1 MKKIRIIA
9 AVLAALLLIGGAVIK
24 ICGADDNADLEP
36 TLPLE
41 SEISKEQAIKDLKY
55 VFDTV
60 SANHPALLTDGNA
73 ENEFNSSYVKLR
85 RELMS
90 KDSVTITELWDKS
103 AELVCTLDD
112 AHTIVTVSGTEY
124 VSGGDEISDAYESG
138 TLVSID
144 GISADSMKEHFKNVF
159 PYEPQVS
166 FYADYMFGVALEYGS
181 WLTLLGADVL
191 DGIDVVIGENS
202 EAKHFDMTDEPP
214 ERKQLELC
222 SYKIDKEN
230 SLGVFTLNRCE
241 MSAEYTEKLS
251 EFFTKV
257 KDNDIK
263 NVAVD
268 LRSNGGGT
276 TEVINE
282 FLRYINISDYKLFGG
297 TDIRI
302 GGNLISYRD
311 EITPNKPVG
320 NAFDGKV
327 YVLTS
332 QYTFSSAMDF
342 ATVIQDNGIG
352 KVIGETPGNMPT
364 AYGDKLSFQLPE
376 SKLVLSVSYKKFY
389 RADMT
394 KSIEPLIP
402 DYTVDADKAEEKLVE
417 YIKSRS

>member
-1 MKKIRIIA
+1 MKKLRIIA
-9 AVLAALLLIGGAVIK
+9 AVLAATLFIGGAVLK
-24 ICGADDNADLEP
+24 ICGADGNSDLEP

-41 SEISKEQAIKDLKY
+41 SEISKEQAVKDLKY

-60 SANHPALLTDGNA
+60 SANHPAFLTDGNA
-73 ENEFNSSYVKLR
+73 ENEFNDSYVKLR

-90 KDSVTITELWDKS
+90 KDSVTITELWEKS

-112 AHTIVTVSGTEY
+112 AHTIVTVSGTRY
-124 VSGGDEISDAYESG
+124 VSNGCEISSAYKNG

-166 FYADYMFGVALEYGS
+166 FYADYMFGEALQYGS
-181 WLTLLGADVL
+181 WLTLLGADVS
-191 DGIDVVIGENS
+191 DGIDVVIGENT
-202 EAKHFDMTDEPP
+202 ETRHFDMTDEPP
-214 ERKQLELC
+214 ARKQLELC

-230 SLGVFTLNRCE
+230 SLGIFTLNRCE
-241 MSAEYTEKLS
+241 MSGEYTDKLS
-251 EFFTKV
+251 EFFGKV

-311 EITPNKPVG
+311 EITPNKHVE

-342 ATVIQDNGIG
+342 ATVIKDNGIG

-389 RADMT
+389 RVDIT

-402 DYTVDADKAEEKLVE
+402 DYTVEADEAEEKLVE
-417 YIKSRS
+417 YIK

>member
-1 MKKIRIIA
+1 MR
-9 AVLAALLLIGGAVIK
+9 VTALLLAVILAVGGIVLK
-24 ICGADDNADLEP
+24 ISGYDAQTDFEP

-73 ENEFNSSYVKLR
+73 ENKFNSSYVKLR

-90 KDSVTITELWDKS
+90 KDSVTIIELWEKS

-112 AHTIVTVSGTEY
+112 AHTIVTVSGTQY
-124 VSGGDEISDAYESG
+124 VSGGAEISKAYNEG

-144 GISADSMKEHFKNVF
+144 GISADSMKEHFKKVF

-181 WLTLLGADVL
+181 WLTLLGADVS
-191 DGIDVVIGENS
+191 DGVDVVIGENG
-202 EAKHFDMTDEPP
+202 ETKHFDMTDEPP

-230 SLGVFTLNRCE
+230 SLGIFTLNRCE
-241 MSAEYTEKLS
+241 MSQEYTDRLL
-251 EFFTKV
+251 EFFSAV
-257 KDNDIK
+257 RDNNIG
-263 NVAVD
+263 NIAVD

-311 EITPNKPVG
+311 EITPNKPVD
-320 NAFDGKV
+320 NAFDGRV

-364 AYGDKLSFQLPE
+364 AYGDKRGFQLPE

-389 RADMT
+389 RVDID
-394 KSIEPLIP
+394 KSEEPLIP
-402 DYTVDADKAEEKLVE
+402 DCTVNADDALEKLVE
-417 YIKSRS
+417 YIK

>member
-1 MKKIRIIA
+1 MNKLR
-9 AVLAALLLIGGAVIK
+9 VTALLLAVILAVGGIVLK
-24 ICGADDNADLEP
+24 ICGYDAQTDFEP
-36 TLPLE
+36 TLPLDTRL
-41 SEISKEQAIKDLKY
+41 SSEQAQKDLKY
-55 VFDTV
+55 VYDTV
-60 SANHPALLTDGNA
+60 RANHPLFLIDDGA
-73 ENEFNSSYVKLR
+73 EKRFGDVYIKLR
-85 RELMS
+85 RERMD
-90 KDSVTITELWDKS
+90 KDSVTVNELWEKS

-124 VSGGDEISDAYESG
+124 VNGGNEISKAYNDG

-144 GISADSMKEHFKNVF
+144 GISADSMKEHFKKVF
-159 PYEPQVS
+159 PCEPQVS
-166 FYADYMFGVALEYGS
+166 FYADYMFGVVLEYGS
-181 WLTLLGADVL
+181 WLTLLGADVS
-191 DGIDVVIGENS
+191 DGIDVVFGEN
-202 EAKHFDMTDEPP
+202 AKHFDMTDEPP

-230 SLGVFTLNRCE
+230 SLGIFTLNRCE
-241 MSAEYTEKLS
+241 MSAEYTDRLS
-251 EFFTKV
+251 EFFSAV
-257 KDNDIK
+257 RDNNIG
-263 NVAVD
+263 NIAVD

-311 EITPNKPVG
+311 EITPNKHVD
-320 NAFDGKV
+320 NAFDGRV

-364 AYGDKLSFQLPE
+364 AYGDKLGFQLPE
-376 SKLVLSVSYKKFY
+376 SKLLLGVSYKKFY
-389 RADMT
+389 RVDID
-394 KSIEPLIP
+394 KSEEPLIP
-402 DYTVDADKAEEKLVE
+402 DCTVNADEALEKLVE
-417 YIKSRS
+417 YIK

>member
-1 MKKIRIIA
+1 MNKLR
-9 AVLAALLLIGGAVIK
+9 VTALLLAVILAVGGIVLK
-24 ICGADDNADLEP
+24 ISGYDAQTDFEP
-36 TLPLE
+36 TLPLDTVLN
-41 SEISKEQAIKDLKY
+41 SEQAQKDLKY
-55 VFDTV
+55 VYDTV
-60 SANHPALLTDGNA
+60 RAKHPVFLIDDGA
-73 ENEFNSSYVKLR
+73 EKRFGDVYIKLR
-85 RELMS
+85 RELMD
-90 KDSVTITELWDKS
+90 KDSVTVNELWEKS

-112 AHTIVTVSGTEY
+112 AHTIVTASGTEY
-124 VSGGDEISDAYESG
+124 VNGGDEISKAYNDG

-144 GISADSMKEHFKNVF
+144 GISADSMKEHFKKVF
-159 PYEPQVS
+159 PCEPQVS
-166 FYADYMFGVALEYGS
+166 FYADYMFGVVLEYGS
-181 WLTLLGADVL
+181 WLTLLGADVS
-191 DGIDVVIGENS
+191 DGIDVVFGEN
-202 EAKHFDMTDEPP
+202 AKHFDMTDEPP

-230 SLGVFTLNRCE
+230 SLGIFTLNRCE
-241 MSAEYTEKLS
+241 MSAEYTDRLS
-251 EFFTKV
+251 EFFSAV
-257 KDNDIK
+257 RDNNIG
-263 NVAVD
+263 NIAVD

-311 EITPNKPVG
+311 EITPNKHVD
-320 NAFDGKV
+320 NAFDGRV

-376 SKLVLSVSYKKFY
+376 SKLLLGVSYKKFY
-389 RADMT
+389 RVDIN
-394 KSIEPLIP
+394 KSEEPLIP
-402 DYTVDADKAEEKLVE
+402 DCTVNADEALEKLVE
-417 YIKSRS
+417 YIK

>member
-1 MKKIRIIA
+1 MNKLR
-9 AVLAALLLIGGAVIK
+9 VTALLLAVILAVGGIVLK
-24 ICGADDNADLEP
+24 ICGYDAQTDFEP

-41 SEISKEQAIKDLKY
+41 TKISKEQAVKDLKY

-60 SANHPALLTDGNA
+60 SANHPALLTDENA
-73 ENEFNSSYVKLR
+73 ENKFNSSYVKLR

-90 KDSVTITELWDKS
+90 KDSVTITELWEKS

-124 VSGGDEISDAYESG
+124 VNGGNEISKAYNDG

-144 GISADSMKEHFKNVF
+144 GISADSMKEHFKKVF
-159 PYEPQVS
+159 PCEPQVG
-166 FYADYMFGVALEYGS
+166 FYADYMLGVALEYGS
-181 WLTLLGADVL
+181 WLTLFGADVS
-191 DGIDVVIGENS
+191 DGIDVVFSGNKET
-202 EAKHFDMTDEPP
+202 KHFDMTDEPP

-241 MSAEYTEKLS
+241 MSAEYTDRLS
-251 EFFTKV
+251 EFFGAV
-257 KDNDIK
+257 RDNNIG
-263 NVAVD
+263 NIAVD

-297 TDIRI
+297 TDIRF

-311 EITPNKPVG
+311 EITPNKHVE

-342 ATVIQDNGIG
+342 AMVIQDNGIG
-352 KVIGETPGNMPT
+352 KVIGEMPGNMPT
-364 AYGDKLSFQLPE
+364 AYGDKLSFQLSE

-389 RADMT
+389 RVDIN

-402 DYTVDADKAEEKLVE
+402 DYTVEADKALEKLVE
-417 YIKSRS
+417 YIK

>member
-1 MKKIRIIA
+1 MNKLR
-9 AVLAALLLIGGAVIK
+9 VTALLLAVILAVGGIVLK
-24 ICGADDNADLEP
+24 ISGYDAQTDFEP
-36 TLPLE
+36 TLPLDTRL
-41 SEISKEQAIKDLKY
+41 SSEQAQKDLKY
-55 VFDTV
+55 VYDTV
-60 SANHPALLTDGNA
+60 RAKHPLFLIDDGA
-73 ENEFNSSYVKLR
+73 EKRFGDVYIKLR
-85 RELMS
+85 RELMD
-90 KDSVTITELWDKS
+90 KDSVTVKELWEKS

-124 VSGGDEISDAYESG
+124 VNGGNEISKAYNDG

-144 GISADSMKEHFKNVF
+144 GISADSMKEHFKKVF
-159 PYEPQVS
+159 PCEPQVS
-166 FYADYMFGVALEYGS
+166 FYADYMFGVVLEYGS
-181 WLTLLGADVL
+181 WLTLLGADVS
-191 DGIDVVIGENS
+191 DGIDVVIGEN
-202 EAKHFDMTDEPP
+202 AKHFDMTDEEPA
-214 ERKQLELC
+214 RKQLELC

-241 MSAEYTEKLS
+241 MSAEYTDRLS
-251 EFFTKV
+251 EFFSAV
-257 KDNDIK
+257 RDNNIG
-263 NVAVD
+263 NIAVD

-311 EITPNKPVG
+311 EITPNKHVE
-320 NAFDGKV
+320 NAFDGNV

-352 KVIGETPGNMPT
+352 KVIGEIPGNMPT
-364 AYGDKLSFQLPE
+364 AYGDKLGFQLPE

-389 RADMT
+389 RVDIN

-402 DYTVDADKAEEKLVE
+402 DYTVEADKALEKLVE
-417 YIKSRS
+417 YIK

>member
-1 MKKIRIIA
+1 MNKLR
-9 AVLAALLLIGGAVIK
+9 VTALLLAVILAVGGIVLK
-24 ICGADDNADLEP
+24 ISGYDAQTDFEP

-90 KDSVTITELWDKS
+90 KDGVTVKELWEKS

-124 VSGGDEISDAYESG
+124 VSGGSEISTAYRSG
-138 TLVSID
+138 TLLSID
-144 GISADSMKEHFKNVF
+144 GISADSMKEHFKKVF

-166 FYADYMFGVALEYGS
+166 FYADYMFGEALQYGS
-181 WLTLLGADVL
+181 WLTLLGADVS
-191 DGIDVVIGENS
+191 DGIDVVFSGNNET
-202 EAKHFDMTDEPP
+202 KHFDMTDEPP

-230 SLGVFTLNRCE
+230 SLGIFTLNRCE
-241 MSAEYTEKLS
+241 MSQEYTDRLL
-251 EFFTKV
+251 EFFSAV
-257 KDNDIK
+257 RDNNIG
-263 NVAVD
+263 NIAVD

-311 EITPNKPVG
+311 EITPNKPVD
-320 NAFDGKV
+320 NAFDGRV

-352 KVIGETPGNMPT
+352 KVIGEIPGNMPT
-364 AYGDKLSFQLPE
+364 AYGDKRGFQLPE

-389 RADMT
+389 RVDIN
-394 KSIEPLIP
+394 KSEEPLIP
-402 DYTVDADKAEEKLVE
+402 DCTVNADEALEKLVE
-417 YIKSRS
+417 YIK

>member
-1 MKKIRIIA
+1 MNKLR
-9 AVLAALLLIGGAVIK
+9 VTALLLAVILAVGGIVLK
-24 ICGADDNADLEP
+24 ISGYDAQTDFEP
-36 TLPLE
+36 TLPLDTVL
-41 SEISKEQAIKDLKY
+41 SSEQAVKDLKY

-60 SANHPALLTDGNA
+60 SANHPALLTDENA
-73 ENEFNSSYVKLR
+73 ENKFNSSYVKLR

-90 KDSVTITELWDKS
+90 KDSVTITELWEKS

-112 AHTIVTVSGTEY
+112 AHTIVTASGTEY
-124 VSGGDEISDAYESG
+124 VSGGNEISKAYNDG

-144 GISADSMKEHFKNVF
+144 GISADSMKEHFKKVF
-159 PYEPQVS
+159 PCEPQVS
-166 FYADYMFGVALEYGS
+166 FYAEYMLGVVLEYGS
-181 WLTLLGADVL
+181 WLTLLGADIS
-191 DGIDVVIGENS
+191 DGIDVVFSGKTET
-202 EAKHFDMTDEPP
+202 KHFDMTDEPP
-214 ERKQLELC
+214 ERKQIELC

-241 MSAEYTEKLS
+241 MSQEYTDMLS
-251 EFFTKV
+251 EFFSAV
-257 KDNDIK
+257 RDNNIG
-263 NVAVD
+263 NIAVD

-311 EITPNKPVG
+311 EITPNKHVE

-364 AYGDKLSFQLPE
+364 AYGDKLGFQLPK

-389 RADMT
+389 RVDIN

-402 DYTVDADKAEEKLVE
+402 DYTVEADKALEKLVE
-417 YIKSRS
+417 YIK

>member
-1 MKKIRIIA
+1 MRVTA
-9 AVLAALLLIGGAVIK
+9 LVLAVILAVGGIVLK
-24 ICGADDNADLEP
+24 ISGYDAQTDFEP

-90 KDSVTITELWDKS
+90 KDSVTVTELWEKS

-112 AHTIVTVSGTEY
+112 AHTIVTVHGTEY

-144 GISADSMKEHFKNVF
+144 GISADSMKEHFKKVF

-166 FYADYMFGVALEYGS
+166 FYADYMFGEALQYGS
-181 WLTLLGADVL
+181 WLTLLGADVS
-191 DGIDVVIGENS
+191 DGIDVVIGENN
-202 EAKHFDMTDEPP
+202 ETKHFDMTDEPP

-230 SLGVFTLNRCE
+230 SLGIFTLNRCE
-241 MSAEYTEKLS
+241 MSQEYTDRLL
-251 EFFTKV
+251 EFFSAV
-257 KDNDIK
+257 RDNNIG
-263 NVAVD
+263 NIAVD

-311 EITPNKPVG
+311 EITPNKPVD

-332 QYTFSSAMDF
+332 NYTFSSAMDF

-364 AYGDKLSFQLPE
+364 AYGDKLGFQLPE

-389 RADMT
+389 RVDIN

-402 DYTVDADKAEEKLVE
+402 DYTVEADKALEKLVE
-417 YIKSRS
+417 YIK

>member
-1 MKKIRIIA
+1 MNKLR
-9 AVLAALLLIGGAVIK
+9 VTALLLAVILAVGGIVLK
-24 ICGADDNADLEP
+24 ISGYDALTDFEP

-90 KDSVTITELWDKS
+90 KDSVTVTELWEKS

-124 VSGGDEISDAYESG
+124 VSGGNEISKAYNDG

-181 WLTLLGADVL
+181 CLTLLGADVS
-191 DGIDVVIGENS
+191 DGIDVVFSGNNET
-202 EAKHFDMTDEPP
+202 KHFDMTDEPP

-230 SLGVFTLNRCE
+230 SLGIFTLNRCE
-241 MSAEYTEKLS
+241 MSAEYTDRLL
-251 EFFTKV
+251 EFFSAV
-257 KDNDIK
+257 RDNNIG
-263 NVAVD
+263 NIAVD

-311 EITPNKPVG
+311 EITPNKHVD
-320 NAFDGKV
+320 NAFDGRV

-376 SKLVLSVSYKKFY
+376 SKLLLGVSYKKFY
-389 RADMT
+389 RVDIN
-394 KSIEPLIP
+394 KSEEPLIP
-402 DYTVDADKAEEKLVE
+402 DCTVNADEALEKLVE
-417 YIKSRS
+417 YIK

>member
-1 MKKIRIIA
+1 MKKSRIIA
-9 AVLAALLLIGGAVIK
+9 AALAAVLLVGGAVMK
-24 ICGADDNADLEP
+24 ICGADSNKELEP
-36 TLPLE
+36 TLQLE
-41 SEISKEQAIKDLKY
+41 TKISKEQAVKDLKY

-60 SANHPALLTDGNA
+60 SANHPALLTDENA
-73 ENEFNSSYVKLR
+73 ENKFNSSYVKLR

-103 AELVCTLDD
+103 AELVCKLDD
-112 AHTIVTVSGTEY
+112 AHTIVTVHGTEY
-124 VSGGDEISDAYESG
+124 VSGGNEISDAYNNG
-138 TLVSID
+138 TLLSID
-144 GISADSMKEHFKNVF
+144 GISADSMKEHFKKVF
-159 PYEPQVS
+159 PCEPQVS
-166 FYADYMFGVALEYGS
+166 FYADYMFGEALQYGS
-181 WLTLLGADVL
+181 WLMLLGADVS
-191 DGIDVVIGENS
+191 DGIDVVFSGNKET
-202 EAKHFDMTDEPP
+202 KHFDMTDEPP

-251 EFFTKV
+251 EFFGKV

-282 FLRYINISDYKLFGG
+282 FLRYIDISDYMLFGG
-297 TDIRI
+297 VDIRN
-302 GGNLISYRD
+302 GGNLVSYRD
-311 EITPNKPVG
+311 EITPNKHVE

-389 RADMT
+389 RVDIT

-417 YIKSRS
+417 YIKK

>member
-1 MKKIRIIA
+1 MKKLRVTA
-9 AVLAALLLIGGAVIK
+9 VVLAVILAVSGIVLK
-24 ICGADDNADLEP
+24 ITGSEDNTEP
-36 TLPLE
+36 TLPLDTVL
-41 SEISKEQAIKDLKY
+41 STEQAQKDFKY
-55 VFDTV
+55 VYDTV
-60 SANHPALLTDGNA
+60 RANHPAFLIDEYTDKKFG
-73 ENEFNSSYVKLR
+73 ETYISLR
-85 RELMS
+85 KELS
-90 KDSVTITELWDKS
+90 DKEQITVNELWEMS
-103 AELVCTLDD
+103 AKLVCTLDD
-112 AHTIVTVSGTEY
+112 AHTIVTVSGTKY
-124 VSGGDEISDAYESG
+124 VSGGCEISSAYKNG

-144 GISADSMKEHFKNVF
+144 GISADSMKEHFKKVF

-181 WLTLLGADVL
+181 WLTLLGADVS

-251 EFFTKV
+251 EFFGKV

-311 EITPNKPVG
+311 EITPNKHVED
-320 NAFDGKV
+320 AFDGKV

-332 QYTFSSAMDF
+332 NYTFSSAMDF

-364 AYGDKLSFQLPE
+364 AYGDKLGFQLPE

-389 RADMT
+389 RVDIN

-402 DYTVDADKAEEKLVE
+402 DYAADAETAEEKLVE
-417 YIKSRS
+417 YIK

>member
-1 MKKIRIIA
+1 MKKLRVTA
-9 AVLAALLLIGGAVIK
+9 LVLAVILAVGGIVLKIIGYDIS
-24 ICGADDNADLEP
+24 ADFEQ
-36 TLPLE
+36 TLPLDTVL
-41 SEISKEQAIKDLKY
+41 SNEQAQKELKY
-55 VFDTV
+55 VYDTV
-60 SANHPALLTDGNA
+60 RANHPAFLIDEKAEKKFGDTYLALRKKLGNSETVTVTDLW
-73 ENEFNSSYVKLR
+73 E
-85 RELMS
+85 MS
-90 KDSVTITELWDKS
+90 E
-103 AELVCTLDD
+103 ELVCTLDD
-112 AHTIVTVSGTEY
+112 AHTIVTVSGTQY
-124 VSGGDEISDAYESG
+124 VSDGCEISSAYKNG

-144 GISADSMKEHFKNVF
+144 GISADSMKEHFKNIF
-159 PYEPQVS
+159 PCEPQVS
-166 FYADYMFGVALEYGS
+166 FYADYMFGEALQYGS
-181 WLTLLGADVL
+181 WLTLLGADVS
-191 DGIDVVIGENS
+191 DGVDVVIGENS

-214 ERKQLELC
+214 ARKQLELC

-230 SLGVFTLNRCE
+230 SLGIFTLNSCE
-241 MSAEYTEKLS
+241 MSEEYTDKLS
-251 EFFTKV
+251 EFFGKV

-297 TDIRI
+297 VDIRN
-302 GGNLISYRD
+302 GGNLVSYRD
-311 EITPNKPVG
+311 EITPNKHVE

-332 QYTFSSAMDF
+332 NYTFSSAMDF

-364 AYGDKLSFQLPE
+364 AYGDKLGFQLPE

-389 RADMT
+389 RVDIN

-402 DYTVDADKAEEKLVE
+402 DYTVEADEAVEKLVE
-417 YIKSRS
+417 YIK

>member
-1 MKKIRIIA
+1 MNKLR
-9 AVLAALLLIGGAVIK
+9 VTALLLAVILAVGGIVLK
-24 ICGADDNADLEP
+24 ICGYDAQTDFEP

-41 SEISKEQAIKDLKY
+41 TKISKEQAVKDLKY

-60 SANHPALLTDGNA
+60 SANHPALLTDENA
-73 ENEFNSSYVKLR
+73 ENKFNSSYVKLR

-90 KDSVTITELWDKS
+90 KDSVTITELWEKS

-124 VSGGDEISDAYESG
+124 VNGGNEISKAYNDG

-144 GISADSMKEHFKNVF
+144 GISADSMKEHFKKVF
-159 PYEPQVS
+159 PCEPQVG
-166 FYADYMFGVALEYGS
+166 FYADYMLGVALEYGS
-181 WLTLLGADVL
+181 WLTLFGADVS
-191 DGIDVVIGENS
+191 DGIDVVFSGNKET
-202 EAKHFDMTDEPP
+202 KHFDMTDEPP

-241 MSAEYTEKLS
+241 MSAEYTDRLS
-251 EFFTKV
+251 EFFGAV
-257 KDNDIK
+257 RDNNIG
-263 NVAVD
+263 NIAVD

-297 TDIRI
+297 TDIRF

-311 EITPNKPVG
+311 EITPNKHVE

-342 ATVIQDNGIG
+342 AMVIQDNGIG
-352 KVIGETPGNMPT
+352 KVIGEIPGNMPT
-364 AYGDKLSFQLPE
+364 AYGDKLSFQLSE

-389 RADMT
+389 RVDIN

-402 DYTVDADKAEEKLVE
+402 DYTVEADKALEKLVE
-417 YIKSRS
+417 YIK

>member
-1 MKKIRIIA
+1 MNKLR
-9 AVLAALLLIGGAVIK
+9 VTALLLAVILAVGGIVLK
-24 ICGADDNADLEP
+24 ISGYDAQADFEP

-90 KDSVTITELWDKS
+90 KDSVTVTELWEKS

-112 AHTIVTVSGTEY
+112 AHTIVTVSGTQY

-138 TLVSID
+138 ALVSID
-144 GISADSMKEHFKNVF
+144 GISADSMKEHFKKVF

-166 FYADYMFGVALEYGS
+166 FYADYMFGEALQYGS
-181 WLTLLGADVL
+181 WLTLLGADVS
-191 DGIDVVIGENS
+191 DGIDVVFSGNN

-230 SLGVFTLNRCE
+230 SLGIFTLNRCE
-241 MSAEYTEKLS
+241 MSQEYTDRLL
-251 EFFTKV
+251 EFFSAV
-257 KDNDIK
+257 RDNNIG
-263 NVAVD
+263 NIAVD

-297 TDIRI
+297 TDIRN

-311 EITPNKPVG
+311 EITPNKPVD
-320 NAFDGKV
+320 NAFDGRV

-352 KVIGETPGNMPT
+352 KVIGEIPGNMPT
-364 AYGDKLSFQLPE
+364 AYGDKRGFQLPE

-389 RADMT
+389 RVDIN
-394 KSIEPLIP
+394 KSEEPLIP
-402 DYTVDADKAEEKLVE
+402 DCTVNADEALEKLVE
-417 YIKSRS
+417 YIK

>member
-1 MKKIRIIA
+1 MNKLRVTA
-9 AVLAALLLIGGAVIK
+9 LVLAVILAVSGIVLKIIGYDTSTDFV
-24 ICGADDNADLEP
+24 P
-36 TLPLE
+36 TLPLDTVL
-41 SEISKEQAIKDLKY
+41 STEQAQKDFKY
-55 VFDTV
+55 VYDTV
-60 SANHPALLTDGNA
+60 RANHPGFLIDEYTEKKFG
-73 ENEFNSSYVKLR
+73 ETYISLR
-85 RELMS
+85 KELS
-90 KDSVTITELWDKS
+90 DKEQITVNELWEMS
-103 AELVCTLDD
+103 AKLVCTLDD
-112 AHTIVTVSGTEY
+112 AHTIVTVSGTQY
-124 VSGGDEISDAYESG
+124 VSGGDEISNAYESG

-144 GISADSMKEHFKNVF
+144 GISADSMKEHFKNIF

-181 WLTLLGADVL
+181 WLTLLGADVS

-214 ERKQLELC
+214 ARKQLELC

-230 SLGVFTLNRCE
+230 SLGIFTLNRCE
-241 MSAEYTEKLS
+241 MSEEYTDKLS
-251 EFFTKV
+251 EFFGKV

-302 GGNLISYRD
+302 GGSLVSYRD
-311 EITPNKPVG
+311 EITPNKHVE
-320 NAFDGKV
+320 NAFDGNI

-402 DYTVDADKAEEKLVE
+402 DYTVKADEAEEKLVE
-417 YIKSRS
+417 YIK

>member
-1 MKKIRIIA
+1 MNKLR
-9 AVLAALLLIGGAVIK
+9 VTALLLAVILAVGGIVLK
-24 ICGADDNADLEP
+24 ISGYDAQTDFEP

-90 KDSVTITELWDKS
+90 KDSVTVTELWEKS

-112 AHTIVTVSGTEY
+112 AHTIVTVHGTEY

-144 GISADSMKEHFKNVF
+144 GISADSMKEHFKKVF

-181 WLTLLGADVL
+181 WLTLLGADVS
-191 DGIDVVIGENS
+191 DGIDVVFGGNN

-230 SLGVFTLNRCE
+230 SLGIFTLNRCE
-241 MSAEYTEKLS
+241 MSQEYTDRLS
-251 EFFTKV
+251 EFFGAV
-257 KDNDIK
+257 RDNNIG
-263 NVAVD
+263 NIAVD

-311 EITPNKPVG
+311 EITPNKPVD
-320 NAFDGKV
+320 NAFDGRV

-352 KVIGETPGNMPT
+352 KVIGEIPGNMPT
-364 AYGDKLSFQLPE
+364 AYGDKRGFQLPE

-389 RADMT
+389 RVDIN
-394 KSIEPLIP
+394 KSEEPLIP
-402 DYTVDADKAEEKLVE
+402 DCTVNADEALEKLVE
-417 YIKSRS
+417 YIK

>member
-1 MKKIRIIA
+1 MR
-9 AVLAALLLIGGAVIK
+9 VTALLLAVILAVGGIVLK
-24 ICGADDNADLEP
+24 ISGYDAQTDFEP
-36 TLPLE
+36 TLPLDTVLN
-41 SEISKEQAIKDLKY
+41 SEQAQKDLKY
-55 VFDTV
+55 VYDTV
-60 SANHPALLTDGNA
+60 RAKHPVFLIDDGA
-73 ENEFNSSYVKLR
+73 EKRFGDVYIKLR
-85 RELMS
+85 RELMD
-90 KDSVTITELWDKS
+90 KDSVTVKELWEKS
-103 AELVCTLDD
+103 AELVCMLDD

-124 VSGGDEISDAYESG
+124 VNGGNEISKAYNDG

-144 GISADSMKEHFKNVF
+144 GISADSMKEHFKKVF
-159 PYEPQVS
+159 PCEPQVS
-166 FYADYMFGVALEYGS
+166 FYADYMFGVVLEYGS
-181 WLTLLGADVL
+181 WLTLLGADVS
-191 DGIDVVIGENS
+191 DGIDVVFGEN
-202 EAKHFDMTDEPP
+202 AKHFDMTDEPP

-230 SLGVFTLNRCE
+230 SLGIFTLNRCE
-241 MSAEYTEKLS
+241 MSAEYTDRLS
-251 EFFTKV
+251 EFFSAV
-257 KDNDIK
+257 RDNNIG
-263 NVAVD
+263 NIAVD

-311 EITPNKPVG
+311 EITPNKHVD
-320 NAFDGKV
+320 NAFDGRV

-376 SKLVLSVSYKKFY
+376 SKLLLGVSYKKFY
-389 RADMT
+389 RVDIN
-394 KSIEPLIP
+394 KSEEPLIP
-402 DYTVDADKAEEKLVE
+402 DCTVNADEALEKLVE
-417 YIKSRS
+417 YIK

>member
-1 MKKIRIIA
+1 MR
-9 AVLAALLLIGGAVIK
+9 VTALLLAVILAVGGIVLK
-24 ICGADDNADLEP
+24 ISGYDAQTDFEP

-90 KDSVTITELWDKS
+90 KDGVTVKELWEKS

-124 VSGGDEISDAYESG
+124 VSGGSEISTAYRSG
-138 TLVSID
+138 TLLSID
-144 GISADSMKEHFKNVF
+144 GISADSMKEHFKKVF

-166 FYADYMFGVALEYGS
+166 FYADYMFGEALQYGS
-181 WLTLLGADVL
+181 WLTLLGADVS
-191 DGIDVVIGENS
+191 DGIDVVFSGNNET
-202 EAKHFDMTDEPP
+202 KHFDMTDEPP

-230 SLGVFTLNRCE
+230 SLGIFTLNRCE
-241 MSAEYTEKLS
+241 MSQEYTDRLL
-251 EFFTKV
+251 EFFSAV
-257 KDNDIK
+257 RDNNIG
-263 NVAVD
+263 NIAVD

-311 EITPNKPVG
+311 EITPNKPVD
-320 NAFDGKV
+320 NAFDGRV

-352 KVIGETPGNMPT
+352 KVIGEIPGNMPT
-364 AYGDKLSFQLPE
+364 AYGDKRGFQLPE

-389 RADMT
+389 RVDIN
-394 KSIEPLIP
+394 KSEEPLIP
-402 DYTVDADKAEEKLVE
+402 DCTVNADEALEKLVE
-417 YIKSRS
+417 YIK

>member
-1 MKKIRIIA
+1 MR
-9 AVLAALLLIGGAVIK
+9 VTALLLAVILAVGGIVLK
-24 ICGADDNADLEP
+24 ISGYDAQTDFEP

-73 ENEFNSSYVKLR
+73 ENKFNDSYVKLR

-112 AHTIVTVSGTEY
+112 AHTIVTVHGTEY
-124 VSGGDEISDAYESG
+124 VSGGDEISEAYESG

-181 WLTLLGADVL
+181 WLTLLGADVS
-191 DGIDVVIGENS
+191 DGIDVVFSGNNET
-202 EAKHFDMTDEPP
+202 KHFDMTDEPP

-230 SLGVFTLNRCE
+230 SLGIFTLNRCE
-241 MSAEYTEKLS
+241 MSQEYTDRLS
-251 EFFTKV
+251 EFFSV
-257 KDNDIK
+257 VRDNNIG
-263 NVAVD
+263 NIAVD

-311 EITPNKPVG
+311 EITPNKPVD
-320 NAFDGKV
+320 NAFDGRV

-352 KVIGETPGNMPT
+352 KVIGEIPGNMPT
-364 AYGDKLSFQLPE
+364 AYGDKRGFQLPE

-389 RADMT
+389 RVDIN
-394 KSIEPLIP
+394 KSEEPLIP
-402 DYTVDADKAEEKLVE
+402 DCTVNADEALEKLVE
-417 YIKSRS
+417 YIK

>member
-1 MKKIRIIA
+1 MNKLR
-9 AVLAALLLIGGAVIK
+9 VTALLLAVILAVGGIVLK
-24 ICGADDNADLEP
+24 ISGYDAQTDFEP

-73 ENEFNSSYVKLR
+73 ENKFNSSYVKLR

-90 KDSVTITELWDKS
+90 KDSVTVNELWEKS

-124 VSGGDEISDAYESG
+124 VNGGSEISAAYRSG
-138 TLVSID
+138 TLLSID
-144 GISADSMKEHFKNVF
+144 GISADSMKEHFKKVF

-166 FYADYMFGVALEYGS
+166 FYADYMFGEALQYGS
-181 WLTLLGADVL
+181 WLTLLGADVS
-191 DGIDVVIGENS
+191 DGIDVVFSGNNET
-202 EAKHFDMTDEPP
+202 KHFDMTDEPP

-241 MSAEYTEKLS
+241 MSQEYTNRLL
-251 EFFTKV
+251 EFFSAV
-257 KDNDIK
+257 RDNNIG
-263 NVAVD
+263 NIAVD

-297 TDIRI
+297 TDIRN
-302 GGNLISYRD
+302 GGKLISYRD
-311 EITPNKPVG
+311 EITPNKPVD
-320 NAFDGKV
+320 NAFDGRV

-352 KVIGETPGNMPT
+352 KVIGEIPGNMPT
-364 AYGDKLSFQLPE
+364 AYGDKLGFQLPE

-389 RADMT
+389 RVDIN
-394 KSIEPLIP
+394 KSEEPLIP
-402 DYTVDADKAEEKLVE
+402 DCTVNADEALEKLVE
-417 YIKSRS
+417 YIK

>member
-1 MKKIRIIA
+1 MNKLR
-9 AVLAALLLIGGAVIK
+9 VTALLLAVILAVGGIVLK
-24 ICGADDNADLEP
+24 ICGYDAQTDFEP

-41 SEISKEQAIKDLKY
+41 TKISKEQAVKDLKY

-60 SANHPALLTDGNA
+60 SANHPALLTDENA
-73 ENEFNSSYVKLR
+73 ENKFNSSYVKLR

-90 KDSVTITELWDKS
+90 KDSVTITELWEKS

-124 VSGGDEISDAYESG
+124 VNGGNEISKAYNDG

-144 GISADSMKEHFKNVF
+144 GVSADSMKEHFKKVF
-159 PYEPQVS
+159 PCEPQVG
-166 FYADYMFGVALEYGS
+166 FYADYMLGVALEYGS
-181 WLTLLGADVL
+181 WLTLLGVDVS
-191 DGIDVVIGENS
+191 DGIDVVFGEN
-202 EAKHFDMTDEPP
+202 AKHFDMTDEPP

-230 SLGVFTLNRCE
+230 SLGIFTLNRCE
-241 MSAEYTEKLS
+241 MSQEYTDRLS
-251 EFFTKV
+251 DFFSAV
-257 KDNDIK
+257 RDNNIG
-263 NVAVD
+263 NIAVD

-311 EITPNKPVG
+311 EITPNKHVE

-342 ATVIQDNGIG
+342 AMVIQDNGIG
-352 KVIGETPGNMPT
+352 KVIGEMPGNMPT
-364 AYGDKLSFQLPE
+364 AYGDKLSFQLSE

-389 RADMT
+389 RVDIN

-402 DYTVDADKAEEKLVE
+402 DYTVEADKALEKLVE
-417 YIKSRS
+417 YIK

>member
-1 MKKIRIIA
+1 MR
-9 AVLAALLLIGGAVIK
+9 VTALLLAVILAVGGIVLK
-24 ICGADDNADLEP
+24 ISGYDAQTDFEP
-36 TLPLE
+36 TLPLDTRL
-41 SEISKEQAIKDLKY
+41 SSEQAQKDLKY
-55 VFDTV
+55 VYDTV
-60 SANHPALLTDGNA
+60 RAKHPLFLIDDGA
-73 ENEFNSSYVKLR
+73 EKRFGDVYIKLR
-85 RELMS
+85 RELMD
-90 KDSVTITELWDKS
+90 KDSVTVKELWEKS

-124 VSGGDEISDAYESG
+124 VNGGNEISKAYNDG

-144 GISADSMKEHFKNVF
+144 GISADSMKEHFKKVF
-159 PYEPQVS
+159 PCEPQVS
-166 FYADYMFGVALEYGS
+166 FYADYMFGVVLEYGS
-181 WLTLLGADVL
+181 WLTLLGADVS
-191 DGIDVVIGENS
+191 DGIDVVIGEN
-202 EAKHFDMTDEPP
+202 AKHFDMTDEEPA
-214 ERKQLELC
+214 RKQLELC

-241 MSAEYTEKLS
+241 MSAEYTDRLS
-251 EFFTKV
+251 EFFSAV
-257 KDNDIK
+257 RDNNIG
-263 NVAVD
+263 NIAVD

-311 EITPNKPVG
+311 EITPNKHVE
-320 NAFDGKV
+320 NAFDGNV

-352 KVIGETPGNMPT
+352 KVIGEIPGNMPT
-364 AYGDKLSFQLPE
+364 AYGDKLGFQLPE

-389 RADMT
+389 RVDIN

-402 DYTVDADKAEEKLVE
+402 DYTVEADKALEKLVE
-417 YIKSRS
+417 YIK

>member
-1 MKKIRIIA
+1 MKKLRVTA
-9 AVLAALLLIGGAVIK
+9 LVLAVILAVGGIVLKIIGYDTS
-24 ICGADDNADLEP
+24 ADFEP
-36 TLPLE
+36 TLPLDTVL
-41 SEISKEQAIKDLKY
+41 STGQAQKELKY
-55 VFDTV
+55 VYDTV
-60 SANHPALLTDGNA
+60 RANHPAFLIDEKAEKKFGDTYLALRKKLGNSETVTVTDLW
-73 ENEFNSSYVKLR
+73 E
-85 RELMS
+85 MS
-90 KDSVTITELWDKS
+90 E
-103 AELVCTLDD
+103 ELVCTLDD
-112 AHTIVTVSGTEY
+112 AHTIVTVSGTLY
-124 VSGGDEISDAYESG
+124 VSDGCEISSAYKNG

-144 GISADSMKEHFKNVF
+144 GISADSMKEHFKNIF
-159 PYEPQVS
+159 PCEPQVS
-166 FYADYMFGVALEYGS
+166 FYADYMFGEALQYGS
-181 WLTLLGADVL
+181 WLTLLGADVS
-191 DGIDVVIGENS
+191 DGVDVVIGENS

-214 ERKQLELC
+214 ARKQLELC

-230 SLGVFTLNRCE
+230 SLGIFTLNSCE
-241 MSAEYTEKLS
+241 MSEEYTDKLS
-251 EFFTKV
+251 EFFGKV

-297 TDIRI
+297 VDIRN
-302 GGNLISYRD
+302 GGNLVSYRD
-311 EITPNKPVG
+311 EITPNKHVE

-332 QYTFSSAMDF
+332 NYTFSSAMDF

-364 AYGDKLSFQLPE
+364 AYGDKLGFQLPE

-389 RADMT
+389 RVDIN

-402 DYTVDADKAEEKLVE
+402 DYTIEADEAEEKLVE
-417 YIKSRS
+417 YIK